1 MNSPFPGMNP
11 YVEDPRLW
19 KGFHTLLIAAIVA
32 ALNESLPDGFQA
44 RAEERC
50 YIVPPH
56 REIYADVSVSEVF
69 PAEPSATATLVRAAP
84 TGIATLAVSERRE
97 RFVEVLDLTVGGRVV
112 TVIEVL
118 SPANKTPGDLGR
130 DAYVRKQGNLL
141 LSQTNLL
148 EIDLLRGGTH
158 TFMVPRAE
166 LDARCSYHYAA
177 CLYRA
182 ADPLHFAFWL
192 NRLPDPLPE
201 VRVPLTDSPAAD
213 AFLDLQRAVDRAL
226 REGGFARLLDY
237 RLPAEP
243 PLSEGDAAW
252 VAGLVR

>member
-11 YVEDPRLW
+11 YIEDPRLW

-56 REIYADVSVSEVF
+56 REIYADVSVSEVSQSDW
-69 PAEPSATATLVRAAP
+69 ATTATLTRAAP
-84 TGIATLAVSERRE
+84 TGVATLAVSERRE
-97 RFVEVLDLTVGGRVV
+97 RFVEVLDLTAGGRVV
-112 TVIEVL
+112 TVIELL

-158 TFMVPRAE
+158 TLMVPRAE
-166 LDARCSYHYAA
+166 LDAHSAHHYAV

-182 ADPLHFAFWL
+182 ADPSRFAFWL

-201 VRVPLTDSPAAD
+201 VRVPLTDSPDGD
-213 AFLDLQRAVDRAL
+213 AFLDLQRAVDRAF
-226 REGGFARLLDY
+226 REGGFGRLLDY

-252 VAGLVR
+252 AASLLR